1 MKIVTTALFV
11 LAICFSVHGQDLKKI
26 YIGIGTGL
34 NYQTGIIGGS
44 LEVQLIKNLTA
55 YGSLGLGSWGGKVGA
70 GLRIYPSYPDKFAF
84 GIGYSY
90 ASGINDVELDME
102 EEFIYGGSGI
112 TPVSFNLLPSSTI
125 NISAIKHW
133 LIGKEK
139 KNRIGIE
146 GGYAI
151 PTAND
156 RYESEATLTRQGRS
170 FMNILQPGGFMIGT
184 TFSFGL

>member
-1 MKIVTTALFV
+1 MKNVITSLLL
-11 LAICFSVHGQDLKKI
+11 LAICVSGYSQDAKKI
-26 YIGIGTGL
+26 YLGIGTGL
-34 NYQTGIIGGS
+34 NYPTGIIGGS
-44 LEVQLIKNLTA
+44 LEVQLVKNLTA
-55 YGSLGLGSWGGKVGA
+55 FGSLGLGSWGGKVGA
-70 GLRIYPSYPDKFAF
+70 GLRIYPSYPGKFAF

-90 ASGINDVELDME
+90 ASGIDDVELEME
-102 EEFIYGGSGI
+102 EEFVYGGSG
-112 TPVSFNLLPSSTI
+112 VSTVTFNLLPSSTI

-146 GGYAI
+146 AGYAI

-156 RYESEATLTRQGRS
+156 RFQSEATLTRQGRT